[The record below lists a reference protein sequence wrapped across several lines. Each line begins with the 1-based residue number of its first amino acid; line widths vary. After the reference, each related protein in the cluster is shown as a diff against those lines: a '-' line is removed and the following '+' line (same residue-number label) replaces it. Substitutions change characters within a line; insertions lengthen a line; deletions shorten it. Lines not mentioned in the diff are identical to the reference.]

1 MAVIFSNFNFSFFD
15 IKEGKYIMKISYKG
29 IGSDLKNIL
38 FKEFEKNE
46 NTLFVFENS
55 ASFFEIKREFLQNE
69 EMQQKLGIFQN
80 FKMMNSYD
88 FYENVFVTDKIVVK
102 EEKQVVLFYNALTE
116 KLKKDMKVNNYYD
129 IIDVAYNYYNLF
141 AELQEYKIDLEKIEL
156 EKWQVETFGTLIEI
170 DNEIKKCVQQKGLI
184 LPYMLRNVENIS
196 DNFLKK
202 FSKICFV
209 NKVKITPFEK
219 ELIEDIENRGIS
231 VENILQLSENDF
243 NEEKLKINDSFSI
256 PDKNEFWEKFGTN
269 IEIFEYEN
277 KFSQLLGLVKK
288 LDEIEILNNKTKN
301 EIKENYDNKKE
312 IKLKNDKYFQ
322 NKKITADTK
331 IIQNM
336 KNINRKKIEDLKKD
350 ENHVNYKI
358 YDLQDNGED
367 GKKDY
372 QLLRQ
377 EKISF
382 NLELTMQK
390 TKIYK
395 ILELIC
401 NILENV
407 KIIGKKLEN
416 DDFNSEIEKNNN
428 NVKHIQN
435 EDLKLSDNKME
446 ENFENVKFIKNYGQ
460 SLKIRMKDL
469 YAAFKSNDFLKIFG
483 LKKSYDFF
491 MEIVGQDYKYISRDE
506 IFRIAEKLNSRI
518 AGTADFEIA
527 GLINFIDE
535 IEMIFEYQ
543 TLEEYGNY
551 LEMIFDRSGE
561 IDKDVRDK
569 YFEAL
574 SEMVVLEDFSFDN
587 LWKGF
592 FNENGISA
600 SLLKLFLKY
609 LDKKAISLN
618 LEESDEQDSENIS
631 RYSINSFSAISETQK
646 ENLIFLNIQDTFP
659 KININNYLFT
669 KIQRAKMGL
678 PVSDDEKQIEIFKFY
693 QNILG
698 AKNVYLS
705 YVKNLDENIDSAG
718 VVEEIKLKYGIEAQK
733 NKIDENDELNF
744 IKKYFLENVEKSWES
759 REIGKFIPT
768 KLKKDLDKIKAEK
781 VSLGYYSFEEMQ
793 NFEYGYYLKKMIGNT
808 EIEKIEDKVDNL
820 MFGNIIHGLYERIV
834 MENKKLLEQK
844 KFVINKE
851 EIKETLKNI
860 LNSLEYKI
868 PKEYLEFYK
877 KVSFEEIVKSVEKI
891 LQKLMKTLE
900 NEEEIEIYSEERIK
914 LKSEKEIYENIFIN
928 GMIDLH
934 IKLKNKEILYDYK
947 SGILKNKKG
956 EEKKEKVVNAFKQLD
971 YYSVMLPEKN
981 GQEIERFVVDVW
993 DGDIIGDSREKD
1005 EDFLNEKNIREV
1017 VKKYYETD
1025 YYDIGDAKDVQNY
1038 IYQTFKDVCRREDEL
1053 NGESE

>member
-1 MAVIFSNFNFSFFD
+1 
-15 IKEGKYIMKISYKG
+15 MKISYEG

-156 EKWQVETFGTLIEI
+156 EKWQVETFGTLVEI
-170 DNEIKKCVQQKGLI
+170 NNEMKKVVQQKGLI

-196 DNFLKK
+196 DNFLNK

-219 ELIEDIENRGIS
+219 ELIGEIENRGIA

-243 NEEKLKINDSFSI
+243 NEEKLKIKDSFSL
-256 PDKNEFWEKFGTN
+256 PEKNEFLEKFGTN
-269 IEIFEYEN
+269 IQIFEYEN
-277 KFSQLLGLVKK
+277 KFSQVLGIVKK
-288 LDEIEILNNKTKN
+288 LDESEN
-301 EIKENYDNKKE
+301 EE
-312 IKLKNDKYFQ
+312 
-322 NKKITADTK
+322 
-331 IIQNM
+331 
-336 KNINRKKIEDLKKD
+336 KIE
-350 ENHVNYKI
+350 NRVNYKI

-377 EKISF
+377 EKISS
-382 NLELTMQK
+382 NLELTMKK

-407 KIIGKKLEN
+407 KIVEKKLEDN
-416 DDFNSEIEKNNN
+416 EKFENIEKKDEKNFG
-428 NVKHIQN
+428 H
-435 EDLKLSDNKME
+435 DLR
-446 ENFENVKFIKNYGQ
+446 
-460 SLKIRMKDL
+460 IRMKDL
-469 YAAFKSNDFLKIFG
+469 YSGFKSDDFLRIFG

-491 MEIVGQDYKYISRDE
+491 MEFVEQDYRYMSKNE
-506 IFRIAEKLNSRI
+506 IFRILENQNGKFSRNPKDVEA
-518 AGTADFEIA
+518 AGI
-527 GLINFIDE
+527 INFIDE
-535 IEMIFEYQ
+535 IEKIFEYQ
-543 TLEEYGNY
+543 TLGEYENY
-551 LEMIFDRSGE
+551 LEKIFERSGE
-561 IDKDVRDK
+561 LDKNVRDK

-618 LEESDEQDSENIS
+618 LEETDEQDSENIS

-718 VVEEIKLKYGIEAQK
+718 VVEEIKLKYAIEAQK
-733 NKIDENDELNF
+733 NKINENNELNF

-759 REIGKFIPT
+759 REIGKFIPS

-808 EIEKIEDKVDNL
+808 EVEKIEDKVDNL
-820 MFGNIIHGLYERIV
+820 MFGNIIHGLYEKIV
-834 MENKKLLEQK
+834 MENKEVLEK
-844 KFVINKE
+844 GKFVINNE
-851 EIKETLKNI
+851 EIRKTLKSI
-860 LNSLEYKI
+860 LNSFEYKI

-891 LQKLMKTLE
+891 LTKLMKTLE

-971 YYSVMLPEKN
+971 YYSVMLSEKKV
-981 GQEIERFVVDVW
+981 QEIERFVVDVW
-993 DGDIIGDSREKD
+993 NGDIIGDTREK
-1005 EDFLNEKNIREV
+1005 EEEFLSEKNIREV

-1025 YYDIGDAKDVQNY
+1025 YYDIGDVKDVQNY
-1038 IYQTFKDVCRREDEL
+1038 TYQTFKHVCRREDEL
-1053 NGESE
+1053 NDENK

>member
-1 MAVIFSNFNFSFFD
+1 MINE
-15 IKEGKYIMKISYKG
+15 IKFKNKKNLQFKERKNIMKISYKG

-46 NTLFVFENS
+46 DTLFVFENS

-69 EMQQKLGIFQN
+69 EIQQKLGIFQN

-141 AELQEYKIDLEKIEL
+141 AELQEYKINLEKIEL
-156 EKWQVETFGTLIEI
+156 EKWQVETFGTLVEI
-170 DNEIKKCVQQKGLI
+170 DNEMKKVVQQKGLI

-196 DNFLKK
+196 NNFLNK

-219 ELIEDIENRGIS
+219 ELIGKIENRGIA

-243 NEEKLKINDSFSI
+243 NEEKLKIKDSFSL
-256 PDKNEFWEKFGTN
+256 PEKNEFLEKFGTN
-269 IEIFEYEN
+269 IQIFEYEN
-277 KFSQLLGLVKK
+277 KFSQVLGIVKK
-288 LDEIEILNNKTKN
+288 LDESEN
-301 EIKENYDNKKE
+301 EE
-312 IKLKNDKYFQ
+312 
-322 NKKITADTK
+322 
-331 IIQNM
+331 
-336 KNINRKKIEDLKKD
+336 KIE
-350 ENHVNYKI
+350 NRVNYKI

-377 EKISF
+377 EKISS
-382 NLELTMQK
+382 NLELTMKK

-407 KIIGKKLEN
+407 KIVEKKLEDN
-416 DDFNSEIEKNNN
+416 EKFENIEKKDEKNFG
-428 NVKHIQN
+428 H
-435 EDLKLSDNKME
+435 DLR
-446 ENFENVKFIKNYGQ
+446 
-460 SLKIRMKDL
+460 IRMKDL
-469 YAAFKSNDFLKIFG
+469 YSGFKSDDFLRIFG

-491 MEIVGQDYKYISRDE
+491 MEIVEQDYRYISKNE
-506 IFRIAEKLNSRI
+506 IFRILENQNGKFSRNPKDVEA
-518 AGTADFEIA
+518 AGI
-527 GLINFIDE
+527 INFIDE
-535 IEMIFEYQ
+535 IEKIFEYQ
-543 TLEEYGNY
+543 TLGEYENY
-551 LEMIFDRSGE
+551 LEKIFERSGE
-561 IDKDVRDK
+561 LDKNVRDK

-618 LEESDEQDSENIS
+618 LEETDEQDSENIS

-718 VVEEIKLKYGIEAQK
+718 VVEEIKLKYAIEAQK

-759 REIGKFIPT
+759 RQIGKFIPS
-768 KLKKDLDKIKAEK
+768 KLKKDLDRIKAEK

-808 EIEKIEDKVDNL
+808 EVEKIEDKVDNL
-820 MFGNIIHGLYERIV
+820 MFGNIIHGLYEKIV
-834 MENKKLLEQK
+834 MENKEVLEK
-844 KFVINKE
+844 GKFVINNE
-851 EIKETLKNI
+851 EIRKTLKSI
-860 LNSLEYKI
+860 LNSFEYKI

-891 LQKLMKTLE
+891 LTKLMKTLE

-981 GQEIERFVVDVW
+981 VQEIERFVVDVW
-993 DGDIIGDSREKD
+993 NGDIIGDTREK
-1005 EDFLNEKNIREV
+1005 EEEFLSEKNIREV

-1025 YYDIGDAKDVQNY
+1025 CYDIGDVKDVQNY
-1038 IYQTFKDVCRREDEL
+1038 TYQTFKDVCRREDEL
-1053 NGESE
+1053 NDENK

>member
-1 MAVIFSNFNFSFFD
+1 MSNKFTCLINE
-15 IKEGKYIMKISYKG
+15 IKFKNKKNLQFKERKNIMKISYKG

-46 NTLFVFENS
+46 DTLFVFENS

-69 EMQQKLGIFQN
+69 KIQQKLGIFQN

-156 EKWQVETFGTLIEI
+156 EKWQVETFGTLLEI
-170 DNEIKKCVQQKGLI
+170 DNEMKKVVQQKGLI

-196 DNFLKK
+196 DNFLNK

-219 ELIEDIENRGIS
+219 ELIGKIENRGIA

-243 NEEKLKINDSFSI
+243 NEEKLKIKDSFSL
-256 PDKNEFWEKFGTN
+256 PEKNEFLEKFGTN
-269 IEIFEYEN
+269 IQIFEYEN
-277 KFSQLLGLVKK
+277 KFSQVLGIVKK
-288 LDEIEILNNKTKN
+288 LDESEN
-301 EIKENYDNKKE
+301 EE
-312 IKLKNDKYFQ
+312 
-322 NKKITADTK
+322 
-331 IIQNM
+331 
-336 KNINRKKIEDLKKD
+336 KIE
-350 ENHVNYKI
+350 NRVNYKI

-377 EKISF
+377 EKISS
-382 NLELTMQK
+382 NLELTMKK

-407 KIIGKKLEN
+407 KIVEKKLEDN
-416 DDFNSEIEKNNN
+416 EKFENIEKKDEKNFG
-428 NVKHIQN
+428 H
-435 EDLKLSDNKME
+435 DLR
-446 ENFENVKFIKNYGQ
+446 
-460 SLKIRMKDL
+460 IRMKDL
-469 YAAFKSNDFLKIFG
+469 YSGFKSDDFLRIFG

-491 MEIVGQDYKYISRDE
+491 MEIVEQDYRYISKNE
-506 IFRIAEKLNSRI
+506 IFRILENQNGKFSRNPKDI
-518 AGTADFEIA
+518 EAAGI
-527 GLINFIDE
+527 INFIDE
-535 IEMIFEYQ
+535 IEKIFEYQ
-543 TLEEYGNY
+543 TLGEYENY
-551 LEMIFDRSGE
+551 LEKIFERSGE
-561 IDKDVRDK
+561 LDKNVRDK

-618 LEESDEQDSENIS
+618 LEETDEQDSENIS

-718 VVEEIKLKYGIEAQK
+718 VVEEIKLKYAIEAQK

-759 REIGKFIPT
+759 RQIGKFIPS
-768 KLKKDLDKIKAEK
+768 KLKKDLDRIKAEK

-808 EIEKIEDKVDNL
+808 EVEKIEDKVDNL
-820 MFGNIIHGLYERIV
+820 MFGNIIHGLYEKIV
-834 MENKKLLEQK
+834 MENKEVLEK
-844 KFVINKE
+844 GKFVINNE
-851 EIKETLKNI
+851 EIRKTLKSI
-860 LNSLEYKI
+860 LNLFEYKI

-891 LQKLMKTLE
+891 LTKLMKTLE

-981 GQEIERFVVDVW
+981 VQEIERFVVDVW
-993 DGDIIGDSREKD
+993 DGDIIGDTREK
-1005 EDFLNEKNIREV
+1005 EEEFLSEKNIREV

-1025 YYDIGDAKDVQNY
+1025 YYDIGDVKDVQNY
-1038 IYQTFKDVCRREDEL
+1038 TYQTFKDVCRREDEL
-1053 NGESE
+1053 NDENK

>member
-1 MAVIFSNFNFSFFD
+1 
-15 IKEGKYIMKISYKG
+15 MKISYKG

-69 EMQQKLGIFQN
+69 EIQQKLGIFQN

-156 EKWQVETFGTLIEI
+156 EKWQVETFGTLVEI
-170 DNEIKKCVQQKGLI
+170 NNEMKKVVQQKGLI

-196 DNFLKK
+196 NNFLNK

-219 ELIEDIENRGIS
+219 ELIGEIENRGIA

-243 NEEKLKINDSFSI
+243 NEEKLKIKDSFSL
-256 PDKNEFWEKFGTN
+256 PEKNEFLEKFGTN
-269 IEIFEYEN
+269 IQIFEYEN
-277 KFSQLLGLVKK
+277 KFSQVLGIVKK
-288 LDEIEILNNKTKN
+288 LDESEN
-301 EIKENYDNKKE
+301 EE
-312 IKLKNDKYFQ
+312 
-322 NKKITADTK
+322 
-331 IIQNM
+331 
-336 KNINRKKIEDLKKD
+336 KIE
-350 ENHVNYKI
+350 NRVNYKI

-377 EKISF
+377 EKISS
-382 NLELTMQK
+382 NLELTMKK

-407 KIIGKKLEN
+407 KIVEKKLEDN
-416 DDFNSEIEKNNN
+416 EKFENIEKKDEKNFG
-428 NVKHIQN
+428 H
-435 EDLKLSDNKME
+435 DLR
-446 ENFENVKFIKNYGQ
+446 
-460 SLKIRMKDL
+460 IRMKDL
-469 YAAFKSNDFLKIFG
+469 YSGFKSDDFLRIFG

-491 MEIVGQDYKYISRDE
+491 MEIVEQDYRYISKNE
-506 IFRIAEKLNSRI
+506 IFRILENQNGKFSRNPKDVEA
-518 AGTADFEIA
+518 AGI
-527 GLINFIDE
+527 INFIDE
-535 IEMIFEYQ
+535 IEKIFEYQ
-543 TLEEYGNY
+543 TLGEYENY
-551 LEMIFDRSGE
+551 LEKIFERSGE
-561 IDKDVRDK
+561 LDKNVRDK

-618 LEESDEQDSENIS
+618 LEETDEQDSENIS

-718 VVEEIKLKYGIEAQK
+718 VVEEIKLKYAIEAQK

-759 REIGKFIPT
+759 RQIGKFIPS
-768 KLKKDLDKIKAEK
+768 KLKKDLDRIKAEK

-808 EIEKIEDKVDNL
+808 EVEKIEDKVDNL
-820 MFGNIIHGLYERIV
+820 MFGNIIHGLYEKIV
-834 MENKKLLEQK
+834 MENKEVLEK
-844 KFVINKE
+844 GKFVINNE
-851 EIKETLKNI
+851 EIRKTLKSI
-860 LNSLEYKI
+860 LNSFEYKI

-891 LQKLMKTLE
+891 LTKLMKTLE

-981 GQEIERFVVDVW
+981 VQEIERFVVDVW
-993 DGDIIGDSREKD
+993 NGDIIGDTREK
-1005 EDFLNEKNIREV
+1005 EEEFLSEKNIREV

-1025 YYDIGDAKDVQNY
+1025 CYDIGDVKDVQNY
-1038 IYQTFKDVCRREDEL
+1038 TYQTFKDVCRREDEL
-1053 NGESE
+1053 NDENK

>member
-1 MAVIFSNFNFSFFD
+1 
-15 IKEGKYIMKISYKG
+15 MKISYKG

-46 NTLFVFENS
+46 DTLFVFENS

-69 EMQQKLGIFQN
+69 EIQQKLGIFQN

-156 EKWQVETFGTLIEI
+156 EKWQVETFGTLVEI
-170 DNEIKKCVQQKGLI
+170 DNEMKKVVQQKGLI

-219 ELIEDIENRGIS
+219 ELIGKIENRGIA

-243 NEEKLKINDSFSI
+243 NEEKLKIKDSFSL
-256 PDKNEFWEKFGTN
+256 PEKNEFLEKFGTN

-277 KFSQLLGLVKK
+277 KFSQVLGLVKK
-288 LDEIEILNNKTKN
+288 LDESEN
-301 EIKENYDNKKE
+301 EE
-312 IKLKNDKYFQ
+312 
-322 NKKITADTK
+322 
-331 IIQNM
+331 
-336 KNINRKKIEDLKKD
+336 KIE
-350 ENHVNYKI
+350 NRVNYKI

-377 EKISF
+377 EKISS
-382 NLELTMQK
+382 NLELTMKK

-407 KIIGKKLEN
+407 KIVEKKLEDN
-416 DDFNSEIEKNNN
+416 EKFENIEKKDEKNFG
-428 NVKHIQN
+428 H
-435 EDLKLSDNKME
+435 DLR
-446 ENFENVKFIKNYGQ
+446 
-460 SLKIRMKDL
+460 IRMKDL
-469 YAAFKSNDFLKIFG
+469 YSGFKSDDFLRIFG

-491 MEIVGQDYKYISRDE
+491 MEIVEQDYRYISKNE
-506 IFRIAEKLNSRI
+506 IFRILENQNGKFSRNPKDVEA
-518 AGTADFEIA
+518 AGI
-527 GLINFIDE
+527 INFIDE
-535 IEMIFEYQ
+535 IEKIFEYQ
-543 TLEEYGNY
+543 TLGEYENY
-551 LEMIFDRSGE
+551 LEKIFERSGE
-561 IDKDVRDK
+561 VDKNVRDK

-618 LEESDEQDSENIS
+618 LEETDEQDSENIS

-669 KIQRAKMGL
+669 KIQRGKMGL

-718 VVEEIKLKYGIEAQK
+718 VVEEIKLKYAIEAQK

-759 REIGKFIPT
+759 RQIGKFIPS

-808 EIEKIEDKVDNL
+808 EVEKIEDKVDNL
-820 MFGNIIHGLYERIV
+820 MFGNIIHGLYEKIV
-834 MENKKLLEQK
+834 MENKEVLEK
-844 KFVINKE
+844 GKFVINNE
-851 EIKETLKNI
+851 EIRKTLKSI
-860 LNSLEYKI
+860 LNSFEYKI

-891 LQKLMKTLE
+891 LTKLMKTLE

-981 GQEIERFVVDVW
+981 VQEIERFVVDVW
-993 DGDIIGDSREKD
+993 NGDIIGDTREK
-1005 EDFLNEKNIREV
+1005 EEEFLSEKNIREV

-1025 YYDIGDAKDVQNY
+1025 CYDIGDVKDVQNY
-1038 IYQTFKDVCRREDEL
+1038 TYQTFKDVCRREDEL
-1053 NGESE
+1053 NDENK

>member
-1 MAVIFSNFNFSFFD
+1 
-15 IKEGKYIMKISYKG
+15 MKISYKG

-46 NTLFVFENS
+46 DTLFVFENS

-69 EMQQKLGIFQN
+69 EIQQKLGIFQN

-156 EKWQVETFGTLIEI
+156 EKWQVETFGTLLEI
-170 DNEIKKCVQQKGLI
+170 DNEMKKVVQQKGLI

-219 ELIEDIENRGIS
+219 ELIGEIENRGINI
-231 VENILQLSENDF
+231 ENILQLSKNDF
-243 NEEKLKINDSFSI
+243 NEEKLKMKDSFSL
-256 PDKNEFWEKFGTN
+256 PEKNEFLEKFGTN
-269 IEIFEYEN
+269 IQIFEYEN
-277 KFSQLLGLVKK
+277 KFSQVLGIVKK
-288 LDEIEILNNKTKN
+288 LDESENEEKIKN
-301 EIKENYDNKKE
+301 
-312 IKLKNDKYFQ
+312 
-322 NKKITADTK
+322 
-331 IIQNM
+331 
-336 KNINRKKIEDLKKD
+336 R
-350 ENHVNYKI
+350 VNYKI

-377 EKISF
+377 EKISS
-382 NLELTMQK
+382 NLELTMKK

-407 KIIGKKLEN
+407 KIVEKKLEDN
-416 DDFNSEIEKNNN
+416 EKFENIEKKDEKNFG
-428 NVKHIQN
+428 H
-435 EDLKLSDNKME
+435 DLR
-446 ENFENVKFIKNYGQ
+446 
-460 SLKIRMKDL
+460 IRMKDL
-469 YAAFKSNDFLKIFG
+469 YSGFKSDDFLRIFG

-491 MEIVGQDYKYISRDE
+491 MEIVEQDYRYMSKNE
-506 IFRIAEKLNSRI
+506 IFRILENQNGKFSRNPKDI
-518 AGTADFEIA
+518 EAAGI
-527 GLINFIDE
+527 INFIDE
-535 IEMIFEYQ
+535 IEKIFEYQ
-543 TLEEYGNY
+543 TLGEYENY
-551 LEMIFDRSGE
+551 LEKIFERSGE
-561 IDKDVRDK
+561 LDKNVRDK

-618 LEESDEQDSENIS
+618 LEETDEQDSENIS
-631 RYSINSFSAISETQK
+631 RYSINSFSAISETRK

-718 VVEEIKLKYGIEAQK
+718 VVEEIKLKYAIEAQK

-759 REIGKFIPT
+759 RQIGKFIPS
-768 KLKKDLDKIKAEK
+768 KLKKDLDRIKDEK

-808 EIEKIEDKVDNL
+808 EVEKIEDKVDNL
-820 MFGNIIHGLYERIV
+820 MFGNIIHGLYEKIV
-834 MENKKLLEQK
+834 MENKELLEQG
-844 KFVINKE
+844 KFIINNE
-851 EIKETLKNI
+851 EIRKILKSI
-860 LNSLEYKI
+860 LNSFEYKI

-891 LQKLMKTLE
+891 LTKLMKTLE

-914 LKSEKEIYENIFIN
+914 LKSEKKIYENIFIN

-981 GQEIERFVVDVW
+981 IQEIERFVVDVW
-993 DGDIIGDSREKD
+993 NGDIIGDTREK
-1005 EDFLNEKNIREV
+1005 EEEFLSEKNIREV

-1025 YYDIGDAKDVQNY
+1025 CYDIGDVKDVQNY
-1038 IYQTFKDVCRREDEL
+1038 TYQTFKDVCRREDEL
-1053 NGESE
+1053 NDENK

>member
-1 MAVIFSNFNFSFFD
+1 
-15 IKEGKYIMKISYKG
+15 MKISYKE
-29 IGSDLKNIL
+29 ISSDLKNIL

-55 ASFFEIKREFLQNE
+55 ASFFEIKRNFLQDE
-69 EMQQKLGIFQN
+69 KMQQELGIFQN

-88 FYENVFVTDKIVVK
+88 FYENLFITDKIVIK
-102 EEKQVVLFYNALTE
+102 EEKQVVLFYNALTQ
-116 KLKKDMKVNNYYD
+116 KLKKKMKIKNYYD
-129 IIDVAYNYYNLF
+129 VIDIAYNYYNLF
-141 AELQEYKIDLEKIEL
+141 AELQEYKIDLEKVEL
-156 EKWQVETFGTLIEI
+156 EKWQVKTFKTLLEI
-170 DNEIKKCVQQKGLI
+170 DNEIKKIVQLKGLI

-196 DNFLKK
+196 DSFLKK
-202 FSKICFV
+202 FNKICFV

-219 ELIEDIENRGIS
+219 EIIKNIESRGII
-231 VENILQLSENDF
+231 VKNILQLSKNDF

-256 PDKNEFWEKFGTN
+256 PNKSESLEKFETN

-277 KFSQLLGLVKK
+277 KFSQLLGMIKR
-288 LDEIEILNNKTKN
+288 LNDSEN
-301 EIKENYDNKKE
+301 EE
-312 IKLKNDKYFQ
+312 
-322 NKKITADTK
+322 
-331 IIQNM
+331 
-336 KNINRKKIEDLKKD
+336 KIE
-350 ENHVNYKI
+350 NIANSKI

-372 QLLRQ
+372 QLLKQ
-377 EKISF
+377 EKISS
-382 NLELTMQK
+382 NLEITMQK

-407 KIIGKKLEN
+407 KVIGKNSESDEVENEDFESRIETKKNYKIENEKTENLEN
-416 DDFNSEIEKNNN
+416 YEFEK
-428 NVKHIQN
+428 
-435 EDLKLSDNKME
+435 ENKKE
-446 ENFENVKFIKNYGQ
+446 CNQ

-469 YAAFKSNDFLKIFG
+469 YDVFKTNDFLKIFK
-483 LKKSYDFF
+483 LKKSYNFF
-491 MEIVGQDYKYISRDE
+491 VEIAREGYKYISKNE
-506 IFRIAEKLNSRI
+506 IFRILKNQNERYYKNWTDI
-518 AGTADFEIA
+518 DIEGI
-527 GLINFIDE
+527 INLIDE
-535 IEMIFEYQ
+535 IERIFEYQ
-543 TLEEYGNY
+543 MLKEYRSYLEE
-551 LEMIFDRSGE
+551 IFDRSGE
-561 IDKDVRDK
+561 LDKDIRDK

-587 LWKGF
+587 LWSGF
-592 FNENGISA
+592 FSENVISA

-618 LEESDEQDSENIS
+618 LEKSDEQNSESIAK
-631 RYSINSFSAISETQK
+631 YSINSFSAISETQK
-646 ENLIFLNIQDTFP
+646 ENLILLNIQDTFP
-659 KININNYLFT
+659 KVNVNNYLFT

-718 VVEEIKLKYGIEAQK
+718 VVEEIKLKYAIEAQK

-759 REIGKFIPT
+759 REIGKFIPS

-808 EIEKIEDKVDNL
+808 EVEKIEDKVDNL
-820 MFGNIIHGLYERIV
+820 MFGNIIHGLYEKIV
-834 MENKKLLEQK
+834 MENKEVLEK
-844 KFVINKE
+844 GKFVINNE
-851 EIKETLKNI
+851 EIKKTLKSI
-860 LNSLEYKI
+860 LNSFEYKI

-891 LQKLMKTLE
+891 LTKLMKMLE

-928 GMIDLH
+928 GMISLH
-934 IKLKNKEILYDYK
+934 IKLKNKEIFYDYK

-956 EEKKEKVVNAFKQLD
+956 EDKKEKVVNAFKQLD

-981 GQEIERFVVDVW
+981 IQEIERFVVDVW
-993 DGDIIGDSREKD
+993 NGDIIGDTREK
-1005 EDFLNEKNIREV
+1005 EEEFLSEKNIREV

-1025 YYDIGDAKDVQNY
+1025 CYDIGDVKDVQNY
-1038 IYQTFKDVCRREDEL
+1038 TYQTFKDVCRREDEL
-1053 NGESE
+1053 NDENK

>member
-1 MAVIFSNFNFSFFD
+1 MINE
-15 IKEGKYIMKISYKG
+15 IKFKNKKNLQFKERKNIMKISYKG

-46 NTLFVFENS
+46 DTLFVFENS

-69 EMQQKLGIFQN
+69 EIQQKLGIFQN

-156 EKWQVETFGTLIEI
+156 EKWQVETFGTLVEI
-170 DNEIKKCVQQKGLI
+170 DNEMKKVVQQKGLI

-196 DNFLKK
+196 DNFLNK

-219 ELIEDIENRGIS
+219 ELIGKIENRGIA

-243 NEEKLKINDSFSI
+243 NEEKLKIKDSFSL
-256 PDKNEFWEKFGTN
+256 PEKNEFLEKFGTN

-277 KFSQLLGLVKK
+277 KFSQVLGLVKK
-288 LDEIEILNNKTKN
+288 LDESEN
-301 EIKENYDNKKE
+301 EE
-312 IKLKNDKYFQ
+312 
-322 NKKITADTK
+322 
-331 IIQNM
+331 
-336 KNINRKKIEDLKKD
+336 KIE
-350 ENHVNYKI
+350 NRVNYKI
-358 YDLQDNGED
+358 YDLQENGED

-377 EKISF
+377 EKISS
-382 NLELTMQK
+382 NLELTMKK

-395 ILELIC
+395 ILEIIC

-407 KIIGKKLEN
+407 KIVEKKLEN
-416 DDFNSEIEKNNN
+416 NEKFENIEKKDEKNFGY
-428 NVKHIQN
+428 
-435 EDLKLSDNKME
+435 DLR
-446 ENFENVKFIKNYGQ
+446 
-460 SLKIRMKDL
+460 IRMKDL
-469 YAAFKSNDFLKIFG
+469 YSGFKSDDFLRIFG

-491 MEIVGQDYKYISRDE
+491 MEFVEQDYRYMSKNE
-506 IFRIAEKLNSRI
+506 IFRILENQNGKFSRNLKDVEA
-518 AGTADFEIA
+518 AGI
-527 GLINFIDE
+527 INFIDE
-535 IEMIFEYQ
+535 IEKIFEYQ
-543 TLEEYGNY
+543 TLGEYENY
-551 LEMIFDRSGE
+551 LEKIFERSGE
-561 IDKDVRDK
+561 MDKNVRDK

-618 LEESDEQDSENIS
+618 LEETDEQDSENVS

-698 AKNVYLS
+698 SKNIYLS

-718 VVEEIKLKYGIEAQK
+718 VVEEIKLKYTIEAQK
-733 NKIDENDELNF
+733 NKIDENDELDF

-759 REIGKFIPT
+759 REIGKFIPS

-808 EIEKIEDKVDNL
+808 EVEKIEDKVDNL
-820 MFGNIIHGLYERIV
+820 MFGNIIHGLYEKIV
-834 MENKKLLEQK
+834 MENKEVLEK
-844 KFVINKE
+844 GKFVINNE
-851 EIKETLKNI
+851 EIRKTLKSI
-860 LNSLEYKI
+860 LNSFEYKI

-891 LQKLMKTLE
+891 LTKLMKTLE

-914 LKSEKEIYENIFIN
+914 LKSEKKIYENIFIN

-971 YYSVMLPEKN
+971 YYSVMLSEKKV
-981 GQEIERFVVDVW
+981 QEIERFVVDVW
-993 DGDIIGDSREKD
+993 NGDIIGDTREK
-1005 EDFLNEKNIREV
+1005 EEEFLSEKNIREV

-1025 YYDIGDAKDVQNY
+1025 CYDIGDVKDVQNY
-1038 IYQTFKDVCRREDEL
+1038 TYQTFKDVCRREDEL
-1053 NGESE
+1053 NDENK

>member
-1 MAVIFSNFNFSFFD
+1 
-15 IKEGKYIMKISYKG
+15 MKISYKG

-156 EKWQVETFGTLIEI
+156 EKWQVETFRTLVEI
-170 DNEIKKCVQQKGLI
+170 DNEMKKVVQQKGLI

-196 DNFLKK
+196 DNFLNK

-219 ELIEDIENRGIS
+219 ELIGEIENRGIN

-243 NEEKLKINDSFSI
+243 NEEKLKIKDSFSL
-256 PDKNEFWEKFGTN
+256 PEKNEFLEKFGTN

-277 KFSQLLGLVKK
+277 KFSQVLGLVKK
-288 LDEIEILNNKTKN
+288 LDES
-301 EIKENYDNKKE
+301 ENDE
-312 IKLKNDKYFQ
+312 
-322 NKKITADTK
+322 
-331 IIQNM
+331 
-336 KNINRKKIEDLKKD
+336 KIE
-350 ENHVNYKI
+350 NRVNYKI

-377 EKISF
+377 EKISS
-382 NLELTMQK
+382 NLELTMKK

-407 KIIGKKLEN
+407 KIVEKKLEDN
-416 DDFNSEIEKNNN
+416 EKFENIEKKDEKDFGN
-428 NVKHIQN
+428 
-435 EDLKLSDNKME
+435 DLR
-446 ENFENVKFIKNYGQ
+446 
-460 SLKIRMKDL
+460 IRMKDL
-469 YAAFKSNDFLKIFG
+469 YSGFKSDDFLRIFG

-491 MEIVGQDYKYISRDE
+491 MEFVEQDYRYMSKNE
-506 IFRIAEKLNSRI
+506 IFRILENQNGKFSRNLKDVEA
-518 AGTADFEIA
+518 AGI
-527 GLINFIDE
+527 INFIDE
-535 IEMIFEYQ
+535 IEKIFEYQ
-543 TLEEYGNY
+543 TLGEYENY
-551 LEMIFDRSGE
+551 LEKIFERSGE
-561 IDKDVRDK
+561 MDKNVRDK

-618 LEESDEQDSENIS
+618 LEETDEQDSENVS

-646 ENLIFLNIQDTFP
+646 ENLIFLNIQDIFP

-698 AKNVYLS
+698 SKNIYLS

-718 VVEEIKLKYGIEAQK
+718 VVEEIKLKYAIEAQK

-759 REIGKFIPT
+759 REIGKFIPS
-768 KLKKDLDKIKAEK
+768 KLKKDLNKIKAEK

-808 EIEKIEDKVDNL
+808 EVEKIEDKVDNL
-820 MFGNIIHGLYERIV
+820 MFGNIIHGLYEKIV
-834 MENKKLLEQK
+834 MENKEVLEK
-844 KFVINKE
+844 GEFVINNE
-851 EIKETLKNI
+851 EIRKTLKSI
-860 LNSLEYKI
+860 LNSFEYKI

-891 LQKLMKTLE
+891 LTKLMKTLE

-981 GQEIERFVVDVW
+981 VQEIERFVVDVW
-993 DGDIIGDSREKD
+993 DGDIIGDTREK
-1005 EDFLNEKNIREV
+1005 EEEFLSEKNIREV

-1025 YYDIGDAKDVQNY
+1025 YYDVGDVKDVQNY
-1038 IYQTFKDVCRREDEL
+1038 TYQTFKDVCRREDEL
-1053 NGESE
+1053 NDENK

>member
-1 MAVIFSNFNFSFFD
+1 MINE
-15 IKEGKYIMKISYKG
+15 IKFKNKKNLQFKERKNIMKISYKG

-46 NTLFVFENS
+46 DTLFVFENS

-69 EMQQKLGIFQN
+69 EIQQKLGIFQN

-156 EKWQVETFGTLIEI
+156 EKWQVETFRTLVEI
-170 DNEIKKCVQQKGLI
+170 DNEMKKVVQQKGLI

-196 DNFLKK
+196 DNFLNK

-219 ELIEDIENRGIS
+219 ELIGEIENRGIA
-231 VENILQLSENDF
+231 VENIFQLSENDF
-243 NEEKLKINDSFSI
+243 NEEKLKIKDSFSL
-256 PDKNEFWEKFGTN
+256 PEKNEFLEKFGTN
-269 IEIFEYEN
+269 IQIFEYEN
-277 KFSQLLGLVKK
+277 KFSQVLGIVKK
-288 LDEIEILNNKTKN
+288 LDESEN
-301 EIKENYDNKKE
+301 EE
-312 IKLKNDKYFQ
+312 
-322 NKKITADTK
+322 
-331 IIQNM
+331 
-336 KNINRKKIEDLKKD
+336 KIE
-350 ENHVNYKI
+350 NRVNYKI

-377 EKISF
+377 EKISS
-382 NLELTMQK
+382 NLELTMKK

-407 KIIGKKLEN
+407 KIVEKKLEDN
-416 DDFNSEIEKNNN
+416 EKFENIEKKDEKNFG
-428 NVKHIQN
+428 H
-435 EDLKLSDNKME
+435 DLR
-446 ENFENVKFIKNYGQ
+446 
-460 SLKIRMKDL
+460 IRMKDL
-469 YAAFKSNDFLKIFG
+469 YSGFKSDDFLRIFG

-491 MEIVGQDYKYISRDE
+491 MEIVEQDYRYISKNE
-506 IFRIAEKLNSRI
+506 IFRILENQNGKFSRNPKDI
-518 AGTADFEIA
+518 EAAGI
-527 GLINFIDE
+527 INFIDE
-535 IEMIFEYQ
+535 IEKIFEYQ
-543 TLEEYGNY
+543 TLGEYENY
-551 LEMIFDRSGE
+551 LEKIFERSGE
-561 IDKDVRDK
+561 LDKNVRDK

-618 LEESDEQDSENIS
+618 LEETDEQDSENIS
-631 RYSINSFSAISETQK
+631 RYSINSFSAISETRK

-718 VVEEIKLKYGIEAQK
+718 VVEEIKLKYAIEAQK

-759 REIGKFIPT
+759 REIGKFIPS
-768 KLKKDLDKIKAEK
+768 KLKKDLDRIKAEK

-808 EIEKIEDKVDNL
+808 EVEKIEDKVDNL
-820 MFGNIIHGLYERIV
+820 MFGNIIHGLYEKIV
-834 MENKKLLEQK
+834 MENKEVLEK
-844 KFVINKE
+844 GKFVINNE
-851 EIKETLKNI
+851 EIKKTLKSI
-860 LNSLEYKI
+860 LNSFEYKI

-877 KVSFEEIVKSVEKI
+877 KVSFEEILKSVEKI
-891 LQKLMKTLE
+891 LTKLMKTLE

-971 YYSVMLPEKN
+971 YYSVMLSEKKV
-981 GQEIERFVVDVW
+981 QEIERFVVDVW
-993 DGDIIGDSREKD
+993 NGDIIGDTREK
-1005 EDFLNEKNIREV
+1005 EEEFLSEKNIREV

-1025 YYDIGDAKDVQNY
+1025 CYDIGDVKDVQNY
-1038 IYQTFKDVCRREDEL
+1038 TYQTFKDVCRREDEL
-1053 NGESE
+1053 NDENK

>member
-1 MAVIFSNFNFSFFD
+1 
-15 IKEGKYIMKISYKG
+15 MKISYKG

-102 EEKQVVLFYNALTE
+102 EEKQVVMFYNALTE
-116 KLKKDMKVNNYYD
+116 NLKKDMKVSNYYD

-156 EKWQVETFGTLIEI
+156 EKWQVETFGTLVEI
-170 DNEIKKCVQQKGLI
+170 DNEMKKVVQQKGLI

-196 DNFLKK
+196 DNFLNK

-219 ELIEDIENRGIS
+219 ELIGEIENRGIN
-231 VENILQLSENDF
+231 VENILQLSKNDF
-243 NEEKLKINDSFSI
+243 NEEKLKIKDSFSL
-256 PDKNEFWEKFGTN
+256 PEKNEFFEKFATN

-277 KFSQLLGLVKK
+277 KFSQVLGLVKK
-288 LDEIEILNNKTKN
+288 LDESENDEKIKN
-301 EIKENYDNKKE
+301 
-312 IKLKNDKYFQ
+312 
-322 NKKITADTK
+322 
-331 IIQNM
+331 
-336 KNINRKKIEDLKKD
+336 R
-350 ENHVNYKI
+350 VNYKI
-358 YDLQDNGED
+358 YDLQENGED

-377 EKISF
+377 EKISS
-382 NLELTMQK
+382 NLELTMKK

-407 KIIGKKLEN
+407 KIVEKKLEN
-416 DDFNSEIEKNNN
+416 NERFKNIEKKDEKDFGN
-428 NVKHIQN
+428 
-435 EDLKLSDNKME
+435 DLR
-446 ENFENVKFIKNYGQ
+446 
-460 SLKIRMKDL
+460 IRMKDL
-469 YAAFKSNDFLKIFG
+469 YSGFKSDDFLRIFG

-491 MEIVGQDYKYISRDE
+491 MEFVEQDYRYMSKNE
-506 IFRIAEKLNSRI
+506 IFRILENQNGKFSRNLKDVEA
-518 AGTADFEIA
+518 AGI
-527 GLINFIDE
+527 INFIDE
-535 IEMIFEYQ
+535 IEKIFEYQ
-543 TLEEYGNY
+543 TLGEYENY
-551 LEMIFDRSGE
+551 LEKIFERSGE
-561 IDKDVRDK
+561 IDKNVRDK

-618 LEESDEQDSENIS
+618 LEETDEQDSENVS

-669 KIQRAKMGL
+669 KIQRAKMEL

-718 VVEEIKLKYGIEAQK
+718 VVEEIKLKYAIEAQK

-759 REIGKFIPT
+759 REIGKFIPS

-808 EIEKIEDKVDNL
+808 EVEKIEDKVDNL
-820 MFGNIIHGLYERIV
+820 MFGNIIHGLYEKIV
-834 MENKKLLEQK
+834 MENKDVLEK
-844 KFVINKE
+844 GKFVINNE
-851 EIKETLKNI
+851 EIRKTLKSI
-860 LNSLEYKI
+860 LNSFEYKI

-891 LQKLMKTLE
+891 LTKLMKTLE
-900 NEEEIEIYSEERIK
+900 NEEKIEIYSEERIK

-956 EEKKEKVVNAFKQLD
+956 EEKKEKIVNAFKQLD

-981 GQEIERFVVDVW
+981 VQEIERFVVDVW
-993 DGDIIGDSREKD
+993 NGDIIGDTREK
-1005 EDFLNEKNIREV
+1005 EEEFLSEKNIREV

-1025 YYDIGDAKDVQNY
+1025 YYDIGDVRDVQNY
-1038 IYQTFKDVCRREDEL
+1038 TYQTFKDVCRREDEL
-1053 NGESE
+1053 NEGNK